1 MSDNYRREYMR
12 VSLETADDLRTI
24 ATSASLQA
32 LSTLTLPEIGAA
44 VEAVARVIPAGNVP
58 AMILNGLARLSDRRP
73 SPENVRRD
81 VNLLFKGVEAA
92 LDKAVYGAFFAGPA
106 AVIWGYQNL
115 LKLTGKEPEASF
127 AEGLW
132 QFYADHALREDTSR
146 FTVETNGFDTVLG
159 HHQIEL
165 APANR
170 VTAWIMASIHC
181 LHQYHDWLAN
191 EWRERVYISIL
202 QEVVQ
207 ATPPAEPLAR
217 LHRQWARR
225 RPYGRGPDAAPDE
238 NYARYRRRKFDH
250 FLRQALDQLAEE
262 RRFTWNQRVQEAKE
276 QLPAYQQQM
285 TILAYLEA
293 GAYGE
298 TRQAIALQD
307 ACIGLIYQG
316 RYYLIPVCQPGSD
329 LPATAASVQAQV
341 MAIMRQPTGA
351 AAMHLSSLAGLRR
364 QEWAKLRPG
373 LNQTLLASLERLRLA
388 PILVN
393 ADQQSP
399 HRPLSELR
407 QAERGV
413 GDQPLTIF
421 DAQKC
426 FVFDL
431 SHIFF
436 DGLWSV
442 ALAEL
447 LTREALAWAVYLQG
461 RTTPAEAEPSLIVKP
476 LLLPFEQRELLFVQ
490 QAERVAVEVSVET
503 TAVQL
508 KPMLALRKLFKM
520 RNDLLALTVNDLLV
534 LYRTIH
540 AVTYQPD
547 PELVAVLEAFLEDPR
562 LEAAASQA
570 LAALQP
576 AAHTPALMI
585 PLDATRK
592 EPKERIYPLVFEA
605 PLHELDLLDLHR
617 RTMAALALYE
627 QAPVNRRVNAY
638 AKFDRWQRRYLATL
652 AGFGQVLTR
661 AKEIAIHG
669 ESASQGA
676 IKLLAHVPAPLQHLF
691 EQLPNR
697 FDVINELI
705 KGREVLTNVGAV
717 APGSTLARFNA
728 AKDDNG
734 SKALAWGVLTDAG
747 GTVHISLRDFRPHVA
762 ALVAAGRGEV
772 ARRMA
777 QHYVDSYARG
787 LNSMIDDLSRITRA
801 TSGD

>member
-1 MSDNYRREYMR
+1 MSENYRREYMR
-12 VSLETADDLRTI
+12 ASLETAQDLRTI

-32 LSTLTLPEIGAA
+32 LSTLTLPEIDAA
-44 VEAVARVIPAGNVP
+44 VEAVAQVMPAGNVP
-58 AMILNGLARLSDRRP
+58 AMILNGLARLSGRP

-115 LKLTGKEPEASF
+115 LKLTGKEPETSF
-127 AEGLW
+127 VEGLW
-132 QFYADHALREDTSR
+132 QFYADHGLREDTAR
-146 FTVETNGFDTVLG
+146 FTVETNGFDTLLD

-165 APANR
+165 SLANR
-170 VTAWIMASIHC
+170 VTAWVMASIHC

-202 QEVVQ
+202 QEVAQ
-207 ATPPAEPLAR
+207 DTSGDERLAR
-217 LHRQWARR
+217 LHREWARR
-225 RPYGRGPDAAPDE
+225 RPYGRGPDATPDE
-238 NYARYRRRKFDH
+238 NYASYRRRKFDH
-250 FLRQALDQLAEE
+250 FLRQALDQLEE
-262 RRFTWNQRVQEAKE
+262 ETRYAWNRRVQVAKE
-276 QLPAYQQQM
+276 QLAAYQQQM
-285 TILAYLEA
+285 SILAYLEA
-293 GAYGE
+293 GVYGE
-298 TRQAIALQD
+298 TRQPVALKD
-307 ACIGLIYQG
+307 ACVGLIVQG
-316 RYYLIPVCQPGSD
+316 RYYLIAACQPGSD

-341 MAIMRQPTGA
+341 IAIMRQPVGT
-351 AAMHLSSLAGLRR
+351 AAMPISSLAGLRR
-364 QEWAKLRPG
+364 QEWAKLWPD
-373 LNQTLLASLERLRLA
+373 LNQALLASLEQLRLA
-388 PILVN
+388 PIMVN

-399 HRPLSELR
+399 HRPLAELR

-426 FVFDL
+426 FVFDH

-436 DGLWSV
+436 DGPWSV
-442 ALAEL
+442 ALAEI
-447 LTREALAWAVYLQG
+447 LTREALAWAVYLQ
-461 RTTPAEAEPSLIVKP
+461 TLATPPEAEHALIVKP
-476 LLLPFEQRELLFVQ
+476 LLLPFEQRELVFVQ
-490 QAERVAVEVSVET
+490 QAERVALEVSVET
-503 TAVQL
+503 TAAQL

-534 LYRTIH
+534 LYRAIH

-547 PELVAVLEAFLEDPR
+547 PELLATLEALLEDPK

-570 LAALQP
+570 LAAIQP
-576 AAHTPALMI
+576 ADHTPAILI

-617 RTMAALALYE
+617 RTMTALALYD
-627 QAPVNRRVNAY
+627 QAPANKRVNAY
-638 AKFDRWQRRYLATL
+638 AKFDRLQRRYLATL

-697 FDVINELI
+697 FDVVNELI

-717 APGSTLARFNA
+717 APDSTLARFNT
-728 AKDDNG
+728 AKDDNDR
-734 SKALAWGVLTDAG
+734 KTLAWGVLTDACG
-747 GTVHISLRDFRPHVA
+747 AVHVSLRDFRPHVA
-762 ALVAAGRGEV
+762 ALVAGGRGEL

-787 LNSMIDDLSRITRA
+787 LNSIVDDLSRIARA
-801 TSGD
+801 SSGD

>member
-1 MSDNYRREYMR
+1 MSDNYRGEYMR
-12 VSLETADDLRTI
+12 VSLETAEDLRTI

-32 LSTLTLPEIGAA
+32 LSTLTLPEIEAA
-44 VEAVARVIPAGNVP
+44 VEAVAQVMPAGNVP
-58 AMILNGLARLSDRRP
+58 AMILNGLARLSGRRP

-115 LKLTGKEPEASF
+115 LRLTGKEPEASF

-132 QFYADHALREDTSR
+132 QFYADHGLREDTAR
-146 FTVETNGFDTVLG
+146 FTLETTGFDTVLG

-165 APANR
+165 MPVNR
-170 VTAWIMASIHC
+170 VTAWVMASIHC

-202 QEVVQ
+202 QEVAQ
-207 ATPPAEPLAR
+207 ATPEDGRLAR
-217 LHRQWARR
+217 LHREWARK

-238 NYARYRRRKFDH
+238 NYAGYRRRKFDH

-262 RRFTWNQRVQEAKE
+262 TRYAWNQRVQVAKE
-276 QLPAYQQQM
+276 QLAAYQQQM
-285 TILAYLEA
+285 SILAYLDA
-293 GAYGE
+293 GAYSE
-298 TRQAIALQD
+298 TRQPIALKD
-307 ACIGLIYQG
+307 ACVGLIVQG
-316 RYYLIPVCQPGSD
+316 RYYLIAACQPDSD
-329 LPATAASVQAQV
+329 RPATAASVQAQV
-341 MAIMRQPTGA
+341 RAIMRQPTGA
-351 AAMHLSSLAGLRR
+351 AAIQLSSLAGLQRP
-364 QEWAKLRPG
+364 EWARLRPD
-373 LNQTLLASLERLRLA
+373 LNPTLLASLERLRLA

-393 ADQQSP
+393 ADQQSSQ
-399 HRPLSELR
+399 RPLSELR

-421 DAQKC
+421 DTQKC

-436 DGLWSV
+436 DGPWSA
-442 ALAEL
+442 ALAEI

-461 RTTPAEAEPSLIVKP
+461 LTTPAEAEDTLIVKP
-476 LLLPFEQRELLFVQ
+476 LLLPFEQRELVFVQ
-490 QAERVAVEVSVET
+490 QADRVAVEVSVET

-508 KPMLALRKLFKM
+508 KPLLTLRKLFKM
-520 RNDLLALTVNDLLV
+520 RNDLLALTVSDLLL
-534 LYRTIH
+534 LYRAVH

-547 PELVAVLEAFLEDPR
+547 PELVTTLEALLADPK
-562 LEAAASQA
+562 LAAAASQA
-570 LAALQP
+570 LAAMQP
-576 AAHTPALMI
+576 AAHSPAILI

-592 EPKERIYPLVFEA
+592 EPKERVYPLVFEA
-605 PLHELDLLDLHR
+605 PLHELDLLDLHQHA
-617 RTMAALALYE
+617 MAALVLYE
-627 QAPVNRRVNAY
+627 QAPANKRVNAY

-652 AGFGQVLTR
+652 AGFGQVLAR
-661 AKEIAIHG
+661 AKEIAVHG

-691 EQLPNR
+691 ERLPNR

-728 AKDDNG
+728 AKDDND
-734 SKALAWGVLTDAG
+734 SKTLAWGVLTDAG
-747 GTVHISLRDFRPHVA
+747 DAVHISLRDFRPHVA
-762 ALVAAGRGEV
+762 ALVAGGRGEL
-772 ARRMA
+772 ARRIA

-787 LNSMIDDLSRITRA
+787 LNVIVEDLSRITKA
-801 TSGD
+801 NS